1 MLGTYS
7 YHEVIRKTIISF
19 GTLFNQIYI
28 KHQEEDGSDASL
40 IKVPIAYGP
49 IQKFLARLEQKP
61 DLRKRA
67 ALTLPRMSFELTS
80 LQYDP
85 SRKVST
91 MQTFKTVRKDGNGE
105 QVKVFMPVPY
115 NIGIQLNI
123 ITKYNDDMLQIVEQI
138 IPFFQPHFN
147 LTVDLA
153 ETIGEKR
160 DIPMIMEN
168 IQMNDNYEN
177 SFEERRSL
185 VYTLNFTAKSY
196 LFGPISDSTD
206 GLIKKVQVDYSTS
219 TANIRNSSR
228 QLRYVATPRALQD
241 YDNDS
246 ATTLAENITETSTI
260 FTVSDSASL
269 VNESYIMIND
279 ELIYIK
285 NIENNK
291 ITVRRAEDGTLPSAH
306 YEGSV
311 INAVNATDDELIP
324 YGDDFG
330 FNEDN
335 FDFGD
340 GKIYSTTKNTD
351 VSL

>member
-49 IQKFLARLEQKP
+49 VQKFLARLEQRP
-61 DLRKRA
+61 DLKKRVS
-67 ALTLPRMSFELTS
+67 LTLPRMSFELTS
-80 LQYDP
+80 LQYDS

-91 MQTFKTVRKDGNGE
+91 MQTFKAIRKDGSG
-105 QVKVFMPVPY
+105 QQIKTFMPVPY

-123 ITKYNDDMLQIVEQI
+123 ISKYNDDMLQIIEQI
-138 IPFFQPHFN
+138 LPIFQPHFN

-153 ETIGEKR
+153 STIGEKR
-160 DIPMIMEN
+160 DIPMIMDN
-168 IQMNDNYEN
+168 IQMNDNYEG

-185 VYTLNFTAKSY
+185 VYSLNFTAKTY
-196 LFGPISDSTD
+196 LFGPIANSTD
-206 GLIKKVQVDYSTS
+206 GLIKKVQIDYATS
-219 TANIRNSSR
+219 TANIRESSR
-228 QLRYVATPRALQD
+228 QLRYVATPRALKD
-241 YDNDS
+241 YNDDS
-246 ATTLAENITETSTI
+246 ATTLAENITETSTKI
-260 FTVSDSASL
+260 TVSDGSAL

-285 NIENNK
+285 NIEGNI
-291 ITVRRAEDGTLPSAH
+291 ITVRRGEDGTSPSIH
-306 YEGSV
+306 YEGNV
-311 INAVNATDDELIP
+311 INAVNAQDDELIEF
-324 YGDDFG
+324 GDDFG
-330 FNEDN
+330 FNEET

-340 GKIYSTTKNTD
+340 GRVYSTTKNID